1 MRAWTI
7 VGGFFIALNLCSFA
21 LFGWDKSRA
30 RRDAW
35 RISERALLLAAA
47 CFGGTGAL
55 LGMRA
60 FRHKTRHWK
69 FRILVPLFALL
80 QWAALIAWAVYS
92 QA

>member
-55 LGMRA
+55 LGMRV
-60 FRHKTRHWK
+60 FRHKTKHRA
-69 FRILVPLFALL
+69 FAVSAPISAAISIA
-80 QWAALIAWAVYS
+80 AALYVTMM
-92 QA
+92 